1 MARLSAHRASSSDGS
16 SDTSTGSCIEV
27 ARDNTT
33 PTPPR
38 PVPMDSTR
46 SSVGASSLQS
56 TPPTSLGDMNSEP
69 DASKDDPVSQ
79 SGRRSSRPRTSVGT
93 YNDKVNAG
101 TAVHT
106 RTAFLMKDD
115 DGKPVS
121 RNVSGVTLVDDTTDE
136 ANGKTLKDGVKA
148 LDKDWKKNTSSG
160 SSTRLENM
168 DKPQRRQSTKRTQ
181 LEHAASNVAG
191 AVSHTAANMTSAL
204 GKRMRDAVHST
215 EKFVARRVG
224 FSDKKG
230 SLTEPPNKVSR
241 LFPNLQRGGF
251 AEDDDDEDED
261 EDEEQA
267 MSQPARR
274 KRKKYL
280 EQGLYVGQFRDFD
293 PRLTESKNKK
303 KLQSMGGARENPIL
317 PRPMFAG
324 EEMLKRER
332 DFVLPYDILS
342 PLPRDEAPK
351 DWSKLNKSKFT
362 SSRPIEDMTD
372 AITDRFIGDA
382 YASWK
387 RVVLPTLDASYCD
400 CEKKG
405 SNVCLDN
412 CINRLLQYECHKNN
426 CKFEHDCGN
435 RPFAQLKF
443 RQKNK
448 NQSRRR
454 EDEKPEQNLWGEGVE
469 VLKTE
474 NRGYGVRAMR
484 TFEPGQIIVEY
495 CGEIINQ
502 EECDRRMNEEYK
514 EKTVRFDSVR
524 RRDETKRN

>member
-1 MARLSAHRASSSDGS
+1 ML
-16 SDTSTGSCIEV
+16 
-27 ARDNTT
+27 
-33 PTPPR
+33 
-38 PVPMDSTR
+38 
-46 SSVGASSLQS
+46 
-56 TPPTSLGDMNSEP
+56 SEP
-69 DASKDDPVSQ
+69 DASKEEPAPQ
-79 SGRRSSRPRTSVGT
+79 SGRRSARPRSSIGT
-93 YNDKVNAG
+93 YNDKINAG

-106 RTAFLMKDD
+106 RTAFLQKDK
-115 DGKPVS
+115 DGNPIS
-121 RNVSGVTLVDDTTDE
+121 RNVSGATLIGDSADE
-136 ANGKTLKDGVKA
+136 PGGETLKDGVEA
-148 LDKDWKKNTSSG
+148 LDNAWKRTPSSG
-160 SSTRLENM
+160 SSANLVPM
-168 DKPQRRQSTKRTQ
+168 DKPQRRQSTKRAQ
-181 LEHAASNVAG
+181 LEHAASHVAG
-191 AVSHTAANMTSAL
+191 AVSHTASNMTSAL
-204 GKRMRDAVHST
+204 GKRMRDAVQST

-224 FSDKKG
+224 FSDKRS
-230 SLTEPPNKVSR
+230 SLSEPPNKVSR
-241 LFPNLQRGGF
+241 LFPNLNRRQLT
-251 AEDDDDEDED
+251 EDDEEDESDEDGQD
-261 EDEEQA
+261 QA
-267 MSQPARR
+267 MSPPARR

-280 EQGLYVGQFRDFD
+280 EHGLYVGQFRDFD

-303 KLQSMGGARENPIL
+303 KLQSKGGAQENRVL
-317 PRPMFAG
+317 PLPMFAG

-351 DWSKLNKSKFT
+351 DWSKLNKSKFISLQLTKDT
-362 SSRPIEDMTD
+362 SNIP
-372 AITDRFIGDA
+372 TDRFIGDA

-426 CKFEHDCGN
+426 CRFEHDCGN

-454 EDEKPEQNLWGEGVE
+454 EDEKAEQNLWGEGVE

-484 TFEPGQIIVEY
+484 SFEPGQIIVEY

-502 EECDRRMNEEYK
+502 DECDRRMNEEYK
-514 EKTVRFDSVR
+514 EKTVRFYVCMKMNKTR
-524 RRDETKRN
+524 RN